1 METTDRIYTSFLEAQ
16 YRDGMALAAASDL
29 LDLVAIGQGL
39 PNRYVA
45 TLRCNGL
52 AKGPGGDVIVEDHHE
67 ISIRFPSDYLRR
79 VNPVEVL
86 HWLSPHTFHPN
97 VKCPVICV
105 GRLSPGT
112 QLVDLLYQVFDLV
125 TWKKLTAREDDALN
139 PEACVWARNH
149 PDRFPVDGRPLKRR
163 RARSETPAA
172 R

>member
-29 LDLVAIGQGL
+29 LDLVAIGRT
-39 PNRYVA
+39 PPRSYIV

-52 AKGPGGDVIVEDHHE
+52 VKAPNGEVVVTDHHE
-67 ISIRFPSDYLRR
+67 FSVNFPSDYLRR

-86 HWLSPHTFHPN
+86 HWLSPSTFHPN
-97 VKCPVICV
+97 VKYPVVCV

-112 QLVDLLYQVFDLV
+112 QLVDLLYQVFDLI
-125 TWKKLTAREDDALN
+125 TWKKLTVREDDALN
-139 PEACVWARNH
+139 PEACAWARNH
-149 PDRFPVDGRPLKRR
+149 PDRFPVDERPLKRR
-163 RARSETPAA
+163 RARSEAAPA